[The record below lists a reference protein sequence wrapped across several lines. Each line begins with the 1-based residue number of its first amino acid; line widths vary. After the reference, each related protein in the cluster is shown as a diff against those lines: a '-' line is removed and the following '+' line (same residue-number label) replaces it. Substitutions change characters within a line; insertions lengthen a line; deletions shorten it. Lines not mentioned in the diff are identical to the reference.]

1 MAWVL
6 GFGSLTWLYLFRTA
20 PIHIDDFSV
29 LVAILELFLA
39 LAAWRTVRDLAQRLG
54 TTTTFRIAIKARTMA
69 ITASLIAI
77 ISASVAIATLV
88 VPTRSFMFDVVT
100 MISAMML
107 AASVG
112 DTRSALSDAMRG
124 PTGSPSRGGL
134 PRP

>member
-1 MAWVL
+1 
-6 GFGSLTWLYLFRTA
+6 
-20 PIHIDDFSV
+20 
-29 LVAILELFLA
+29 
-39 LAAWRTVRDLAQRLG
+39 
-54 TTTTFRIAIKARTMA
+54 MA